1 MNFPSTG
8 ELTCRELIEFLAAYL
23 DGELS
28 QGEQSIFEAHL
39 ELCEACRDYLATYQK
54 TIELAKASS
63 REESQSLSS
72 PLEEPPEELIKA
84 ILKSR
89 A

>member
-1 MNFPSTG
+1 MNFPTSG

-39 ELCEACRDYLATYQK
+39 ELCEPCRDYLATYQK
-54 TIELAKASS
+54 TIELAKASIS
-63 REESQSLSS
+63 AKGKDLPARPEEF
-72 PLEEPPEELIKA
+72 PKELIKA
-84 ILKSR
+84 IIKSQ